1 MHHHNKQLITSGK
14 TLKEAS
20 RVMIMIHGRGATA
33 ESILSLADH
42 LPVDDFAL
50 IAPQATMNTWYPYSF
65 MAPVQ
70 QNEPALSSA
79 LELLEAIVDDIQSAG
94 HQAEDIYF
102 LGFSQGACL
111 SSEYVARNAKRYG
124 GVFVLSGGIIGA
136 EIDRNNYQ
144 GDFQQTPIL
153 LGCSDVD
160 AHIPLQRVKD
170 STRIFQEMGANV
182 SEQIYP
188 NAPHT
193 VFQEELDFIT
203 RVIHKSP

>member
-1 MHHHNKQLITSGK
+1 MHLHNKQLINKGK
-14 TLKEAS
+14 SLEEAS
-20 RVMIMIHGRGATA
+20 RVMILIHGRGATA

-42 LPVDDFAL
+42 LPVDNFTL

-79 LELLEAIVDDIQSAG
+79 LELLGEVVNDIQSAG
-94 HQAEDIYF
+94 HQSENIYF

-124 GVFVLSGGIIGA
+124 GVFVLSGGVIGA
-136 EIDRNNYQ
+136 EINRNNYQ

-160 AHIPLQRVKD
+160 AHIPLQRVQESTQIFKD
-170 STRIFQEMGANV
+170 MGADV
-182 SEQIYP
+182 TEQIYP
-188 NAPHT
+188 NAPHSI
-193 VFQEELDFIT
+193 FQEELDFIT
-203 RVIHKSP
+203 QVIH